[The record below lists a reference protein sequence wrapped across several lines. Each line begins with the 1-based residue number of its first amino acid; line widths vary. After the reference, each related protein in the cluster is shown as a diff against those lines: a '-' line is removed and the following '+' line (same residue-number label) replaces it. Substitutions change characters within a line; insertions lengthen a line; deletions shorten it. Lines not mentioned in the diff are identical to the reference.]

1 MVTLLTVMLTLVRG
15 SRADTGS
22 RRRASSVAPK
32 PATWGIITITQR

>member
-22 RRRASSVAPK
+22 RRRASTVTPK
-32 PATWGIITITQR
+32 PATIAIIRL